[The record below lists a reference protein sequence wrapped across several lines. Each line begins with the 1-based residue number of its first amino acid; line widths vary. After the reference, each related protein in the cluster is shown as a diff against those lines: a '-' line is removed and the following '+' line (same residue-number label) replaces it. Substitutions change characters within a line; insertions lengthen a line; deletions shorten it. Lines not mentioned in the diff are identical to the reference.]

1 MLRTSATL
9 IVDQSLLHIA
19 AHGVRSLSLRKVTAS
34 VDRSTGSVFQT
45 FTGRDELLCAVLEE
59 AVRRDGAWHR
69 QWASSLAGMRLDGP
83 GLANIVADYLIER
96 ARSAEPGAAVWQDA
110 MFEGEAW
117 PIAAANAIAAGVAV
131 QTAFWRDLLESVEGG
146 AALAEAIVTFGIME
160 SAYATIL
167 HDDIAYRLL
176 VRATTSA
183 LVEQAMGGG
192 GAGGAGSSA
201 VMEWA
206 DTQTR
211 PVAPVAPAAPLAA
224 RLLHAAAT
232 AIRQEGVAAL
242 NLRRIATLAK
252 ASPSAIAYHFG
263 DLDSFSDRAIEW
275 ALNSDIPPA
284 LRPWTTIPRQTGD
297 QTVGALAEM
306 LDGADPTPDAPYRSF
321 YIGYA
326 RILAQT
332 CLLARHRP
340 ALVRFVRQARF
351 LEGAG
356 IFHASHGSWPA
367 HWALSRPR
375 SSAFAIWVKGKALER
390 AVALRAGWADDGSAV
405 AIDRGLRVVIE

>member
-1 MLRTSATL
+1 M
-9 IVDQSLLHIA
+9 IVDQALLYIA
-19 AHGVRSLSLRKVTAS
+19 THGVRSLSLRKVTAS
-34 VDRSTGSVFQT
+34 VDRSTGAVFQT
-45 FTGRDELLCAVLEE
+45 FAGRDELLCAVLEE

-69 QWASSLAGMRLDGP
+69 QWGASLAGMRLDGAS
-83 GLANIVADYLIER
+83 LSNIIADYLIER
-96 ARSAEPGAAVWQDA
+96 AQSAQPAAAVWRDA
-110 MFEGEAW
+110 MFEGDAW
-117 PIAAANAIAAGVAV
+117 PIAAATGIAAGIAV
-131 QTAFWRDLLESVEGG
+131 QTAFWRDLLAPVDGGG
-146 AALAEAIVTFGIME
+146 ALPDAIVIFGVME

-176 VRATTSA
+176 LRATTSA
-183 LVEQAMGGG
+183 LVEQAMG
-192 GAGGAGSSA
+192 SA
-201 VMEWA
+201 TADASAMMEWA
-206 DTQTR
+206 DAQVQ
-211 PVAPVAPAAPLAA
+211 PVAPVAPEAPLAA

-242 NLRRIATLAK
+242 NLRRIATLAQ

-284 LRPWTTIPRQTGD
+284 LRPWTTIPRQDMD
-297 QTVGALAEM
+297 QTVRALAEM
-306 LDGADPTPDAPYRSF
+306 LDGADPTPDAPYRGF

-332 CLLARHRP
+332 CLLARQRP
-340 ALVRFVRQARF
+340 ALAGFVRQARF
-351 LEGAG
+351 LEGTG
-356 IFHASHGSWPA
+356 IYHASNGSWPA

-390 AVALRAGWADDGSAV
+390 AVALRAGWTNNGPAV
-405 AIDRGLRVVIE
+405 AIDDGLRVVLK